1 MGLFARAA
9 SLAAVPV
16 KSGAR
21 FASAATATAFG
32 ADKDAAYGNAMQA
45 SVESLTSALAK
56 ARGPALKFG
65 QILALFSSTLPPEQ
79 AAMLASLGRLYENAR
94 PRPWSKVEGL
104 VTGLPPGTQIDP
116 EAVAAASLGQVH
128 AGTWPDGTP
137 IAVKIQY
144 PDAHRIVRADILQLR
159 TFIPLIHRLL
169 PTLDVK
175 ALLDEHA
182 ERLWEE
188 LDYTREARWQEK
200 FREAWSRAHP
210 GVVTIPRVLFA
221 EPTLLVTEWLP
232 GIPYS
237 SLVDA
242 PQEQRDAA
250 GRGLARFT
258 LWSAH
263 LVGAIHAD
271 PHPGNFRLLKDG
283 SLGVLDFGS
292 IGHPARA
299 FTDLFVRTFDRAA
312 AGDLAGLRQMWLDA
326 GMLLE
331 STTAEELVAL
341 LAIDL
346 TPYEQDQFEFTS
358 EWMTG
363 RADGWSDPAASLQN
377 VGKLTFPPGMLLEH
391 RAVTGMLALLTSI
404 SATIDFSTVVNGALE
419 SANDPSGD

>member
-1 MGLFARAA
+1 MGLFGRAA

-21 FASAATATAFG
+21 FATAATSTAFG
-32 ADKDAAYGNAMQA
+32 ASKDAAYAKAMQA
-45 SVESLTSALAK
+45 SVESLTAALAK

-65 QILALFSSTLPPEQ
+65 QVLALFSSTLPPEQ
-79 AAMLASLGRLYENAR
+79 AAMLASLTRLYENAR
-94 PRPWSKVEGL
+94 PRPWSKVESL
-104 VTGLPPGTQIDP
+104 VTGLPPGTEIEP
-116 EAVAAASLGQVH
+116 EAIAAASLGQVH

-137 IAVKIQY
+137 IAIKIQY
-144 PDAHRIVRADILQLR
+144 PDAHRIVRADLLQLR

-169 PTLDVK
+169 PTLDVR

-188 LDYTREARWQEK
+188 LDYTHEALWQET
-200 FREAWSRAHP
+200 FRTRWAEVHP

-232 GIPYS
+232 GIPYA
-237 SLVDA
+237 SLPEA

-263 LVGAIHAD
+263 LVGAVHGD
-271 PHPGNFRLLKDG
+271 PHPGNYRLLDDG

-292 IGHPARA
+292 IGRPAGA
-299 FTDLFVRTFDRAA
+299 FTDLFVRTFDLAA
-312 AGDLAGLRQMWLDA
+312 AGDFDGMRQMWLDA
-326 GMLLE
+326 GMLAE
-331 STTAEELVAL
+331 STTAEELVEL

-346 TPYEQDQFEFTS
+346 TPYEQDSFQFTS

-363 RADGWSDPAASLQN
+363 RADGWSDPSASLQN

-391 RAVTGMLALLTSI
+391 RAVTGMLALLTTI
-404 SATIDFSTVVNGALE
+404 SATVDFRAVLDGALD
-419 SANDPSGD
+419 SADGPAGR

>member
-1 MGLFARAA
+1 
-9 SLAAVPV
+9 
-16 KSGAR
+16 
-21 FASAATATAFG
+21 
-32 ADKDAAYGNAMQA
+32 
-45 SVESLTSALAK
+45 
-56 ARGPALKFG
+56 
-65 QILALFSSTLPPEQ
+65 
-79 AAMLASLGRLYENAR
+79 MLASLERLYENAR

-104 VTGLPPGTQIDP
+104 VTGLPPGTHIDP
-116 EAVAAASLGQVH
+116 EAIAAASLGQVH
-128 AGTWPDGTP
+128 TGTWPDGTP

-144 PDAHRIVRADILQLR
+144 PDAHRIVRADLLQLR

-182 ERLWEE
+182 DRLWEE
-188 LDYTREARWQEK
+188 LDYTREARWQET
-200 FREAWSRAHP
+200 FRTAWDRAHP

-237 SLVDA
+237 SLADA
-242 PQEQRDAA
+242 PAEQRDAA

-263 LVGAIHAD
+263 LVGAVHAD
-271 PHPGNFRLLKDG
+271 PHPGNYRLLDDG

-299 FTDLFVRTFDRAA
+299 FTDLFVRTFAFAA
-312 AGDLAGLRQMWLDA
+312 ADDLEGLRQLWLDA
-326 GMLLE
+326 GMLVE
-331 STTAEELVAL
+331 STTAEELVTL

-346 TPYEQDQFEFTS
+346 TPYEQPQFAFTS

-363 RADGWSDPAASLQN
+363 RAEGWADPAASLQN
-377 VGKLTFPPGMLLEH
+377 VGKITFPPGILLEH

-404 SATIDFSTVVNGALE
+404 SATVDFRTVLDGAL
-419 SANDPSGD
+419 DPSADPLPDPTVDE

>member
-1 MGLFARAA
+1 MGIFTRAA

-16 KSGAR
+16 KTGAR

-32 ADKDAAYGNAMQA
+32 ADKDVAYGNAISA
-45 SVESLTSALAK
+45 SIESLTSALAK

-79 AAMLASLGRLYENAR
+79 AASLASLARLYENAE
-94 PRPWSKVEGL
+94 PRPWEKVASL
-104 VTGLPPGTQIDP
+104 AAGLPPGTHLEP
-116 EAVAAASLGQVH
+116 VAVAAASLGQVH
-128 AGTWPDGTP
+128 TGTWPDGTP

-144 PDAHRIVRADILQLR
+144 PDAHRIVRADLLQLR
-159 TFIPLIHRLL
+159 TFIPLIHRLF

-200 FREAWSRAHP
+200 FRLAWASAHP
-210 GVVTIPRVLFA
+210 GVVTIPRVLLA
-221 EPTLLVTEWLP
+221 EPTILVTEWLP

-237 SLVDA
+237 ALAEA
-242 PQEQRDAA
+242 PAEQRDAA

-263 LVGAIHAD
+263 LVGAVHAD
-271 PHPGNFRLLKDG
+271 PHPGNYRLLEDG

-292 IGHPARA
+292 VGHPAGA
-299 FTDLFVRTFDRAA
+299 FTDLFARTFKLAA
-312 AGDLAGLRQMWLDA
+312 AGDLDA
-326 GMLLE
+326 VRELWMEVGMVAE
-331 STTAEELVAL
+331 STSTEELSRI
-341 LAIDL
+341 LAIDI
-346 TPYEQDQFEFTS
+346 TPYTDEEFRFSS

-363 RADGWSDPAASLQN
+363 RAEGWTDPAASMQD
-377 VGKLTFPPGMLLEH
+377 VGKLAFPPGLLLEH

-404 SATIDFSTVVNGALE
+404 GATVDFRAVLDETLTE
-419 SANDPSGD
+419 R

>member
-1 MGLFARAA
+1 MSLFTRAA

-16 KSGAR
+16 KTGAR
-21 FASAATATAFG
+21 FATAATAAAFG
-32 ADKDAAYGNAMQA
+32 ADRVEAYGNAMQA
-45 SVESLTSALAK
+45 SVETLTTSLAK

-79 AAMLASLGRLYENAR
+79 AAMLASLGRLYENAQ

-104 VTGLPPGTQIDP
+104 VSSLPPGTHIEP
-116 EAVAAASLGQVH
+116 VAIAAASLGQVH

-144 PDAHRIVRADILQLR
+144 PDAHRIVRADLLQLR

-182 ERLWEE
+182 DRLWEE
-188 LDYTREARWQEK
+188 LDYTREARWQEA
-200 FREAWSRAHP
+200 FREAWDRAQP
-210 GVVTIPRVLFA
+210 GIVTIPRVLLA

-232 GIPYS
+232 GVPYS
-237 SLVDA
+237 ALVDSPA
-242 PQEQRDAA
+242 EQRDAA

-263 LVGAIHAD
+263 LVGAVHAD
-271 PHPGNFRLLKDG
+271 PHPGNYRLLDDG

-292 IGHPARA
+292 VGHPAGA
-299 FTDLFVRTFDRAA
+299 FTDLFVRTFDFAA
-312 AGDLAGLRQMWLDA
+312 VQDYEGLRRMWLDA
-326 GMLLE
+326 GMLVD
-331 STTAEELVAL
+331 STTADELVAL

-346 TPYEQDQFEFTS
+346 TPYENEEFQFTP

-377 VGKLTFPPGMLLEH
+377 VGKLSFPPGLLLEH

-404 SATIDFSTVVNGALE
+404 SATVDFRTVLDNAL
-419 SANDPSGD
+419 DPAGGSSPA

>member
-1 MGLFARAA
+1 MGLFGRAA

-21 FASAATATAFG
+21 FASAATSTAFG
-32 ADKDAAYGNAMQA
+32 ANRDAAYAKAMQA

-79 AAMLASLGRLYENAR
+79 AAMLASLGRLYENAQ
-94 PRPWSKVEGL
+94 PRPWAKVESL
-104 VTGLPPGTQIDP
+104 VADLPPGTTIEPD
-116 EAVAAASLGQVH
+116 AIAAASLGQVH
-128 AGTWPDGTP
+128 RGTWPDGTP
-137 IAVKIQY
+137 VAIKIQY
-144 PDAHRIVRADILQLR
+144 PDAHRIVRADLLQLR
-159 TFIPLIHRLL
+159 SFIPLIHRLL

-188 LDYTREARWQEK
+188 LDYTHEARWQET
-200 FREAWSRAHP
+200 FRTRWNEVHP

-221 EPTLLVTEWLP
+221 EPTLLVSEWLP
-232 GIPYS
+232 GIPYA
-237 SLVDA
+237 SLADGTA
-242 PQEQRDAA
+242 EQRDAA
-250 GRGLARFT
+250 GRALARFT

-263 LVGAIHAD
+263 LVGAVHAD
-271 PHPGNFRLLKDG
+271 PHPGNFRLLDDG

-292 IGHPARA
+292 VGHPAGA
-299 FTDLFVRTFDRAA
+299 FTDLFVRTFDFAA
-312 AGDLAGLRQMWLDA
+312 AEDYDGLRQMWLDA
-326 GMLLE
+326 GMLVD
-331 STTAEELVAL
+331 STTAEELVEL

-346 TPYEQDQFEFTS
+346 TPYEEESFAFTS

-363 RADGWSDPAASLQN
+363 RADGWSDPSASLQN
-377 VGKLTFPPGMLLEH
+377 AGKLTFPPGMLLEH

-404 SATIDFSTVVNGALE
+404 SATVDFRTVLDGALV
-419 SANDPSGD
+419 SADGPADR

>member
-1 MGLFARAA
+1 MGLFGRAA

-21 FASAATATAFG
+21 FAGAATSTAFG
-32 ADKDAAYGNAMQA
+32 ASKDAAYAKAMQA
-45 SVESLTSALAK
+45 SVESLTAALAK

-65 QILALFSSTLPPEQ
+65 QVLALFSSTLPPEQ
-79 AAMLASLGRLYENAR
+79 AAMLGSLARLYENAE
-94 PRPWSKVEGL
+94 PRPWSKVESL
-104 VTGLPPGTQIDP
+104 VAALPPGTVVEPDAI
-116 EAVAAASLGQVH
+116 AAASLGQVH
-128 AGTWPDGTP
+128 AGTWPDGTR
-137 IAVKIQY
+137 IAIKIQY
-144 PDAHRIVRADILQLR
+144 PDAHRIVRADLLQLR

-169 PTLDVK
+169 PTLDVR

-188 LDYTREARWQEK
+188 LDYTHEARWQET
-200 FREAWSRAHP
+200 FRTRWNDVHP

-232 GIPYS
+232 GLPYA
-237 SLVDA
+237 SLPDA

-263 LVGAIHAD
+263 LVGAVHAD
-271 PHPGNFRLLKDG
+271 PHPGNYRLLEDG

-292 IGHPARA
+292 IGRPAGA
-299 FTDLFVRTFDRAA
+299 FTDLFVRTFDFAA
-312 AGDLAGLRQMWLDA
+312 AGDYDGLRQMWLDA
-326 GMLLE
+326 GMLAE
-331 STTAEELVAL
+331 STSAEELVAL

-346 TPYEQDQFEFTS
+346 TPYEQESFEFTS

-391 RAVTGMLALLTSI
+391 RAVTGMLALLTTI
-404 SATIDFSTVVNGALE
+404 SATVDFRTVLDGALN
-419 SANDPSGD
+419 SADGPAGR